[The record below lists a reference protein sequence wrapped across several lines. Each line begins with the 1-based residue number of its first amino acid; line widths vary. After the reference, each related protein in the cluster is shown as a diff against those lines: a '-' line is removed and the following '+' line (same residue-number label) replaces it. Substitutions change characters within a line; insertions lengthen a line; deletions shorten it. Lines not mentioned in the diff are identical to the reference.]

1 MHISNIFD
9 SNRLLETLIRH
20 FSIYKYEY
28 RLLGYSRYIASWIK
42 IFLNIKNNIQT
53 MKIYLTSLLNQV

>member
-28 RLLGYSRYIASWIK
+28 RLLGYSRVTLGVGSKY
-42 IFLNIKNNIQT
+42 F
-53 MKIYLTSLLNQV
+53 